1 MKRILV
7 LAWIC
12 GLTALAALAQ
22 KPRAN
27 TIDPAQNEN
36 FKGFEVLDSA
46 ARHSRFFLSGEDH
59 RFMQFNSRMELKFMQ
74 YLHRFG
80 VRHMIMELGYARG
93 YVLQQYLNTG
103 DSVWRSILKATTGK
117 KYMKMYQAMRDWNR
131 SLPDSTRIT
140 VSGIDVERFTDIPVL
155 LIEQFLPDSGI
166 PSDLLIP
173 VEAIKGLARYTYTIN
188 AGEEDEGKDED
199 DGDAWEYEDRGEFNE
214 YRTISTF
221 VQDYDSL
228 RSRFKAWLGKDFGRV
243 DTLVNSLRQYL
254 KWDDYEYTTY
264 QYVYREKIMFDNM
277 MALVQQYPTGRFF
290 GQFGRCHAGNT
301 VQNGECNWY
310 NYVSIAHKMEQMG
323 GGYFKGRITTIGY
336 FYAGDDDY
344 DQDKLNKESI
354 DFKDETPE
362 GEVALFALDS
372 LRSAYPEIGKRFD
385 FVLYNN
391 KDQSWM
397 EDEDDDDEED
407 DTDTAAYDDEYKPD
421 KEFVHIT
428 GLIGY
433 SNAKLSGLQTMLTAA
448 GLPEID
454 PGLIWQGV
462 EVSYINRGNRPGGR
476 LAMTWVPTRNF
487 TLTNDTAMR
496 FNAFNVSNE
505 SLFDILRDQHF
516 NLAFGTGM
524 AYQQLQLELSQT
536 PQVPDL
542 RNPGPNWVVRYR
554 NPAVLLTAIAQLKAS
569 LGPLSFGLNMGYGL
583 DISRKGWRYNG
594 QLMPGIASTSQSG
607 AFAQATVGFV
617 IKD

>member
-1 MKRILV
+1 MKKHFIFSLLFV
-7 LAWIC
+7 LSASA
-12 GLTALAALAQ
+12 GKAQ
-22 KPRAN
+22 TPRAHIIN
-27 TIDPAQNEN
+27 PLQNDD
-36 FKGFEVLDSA
+36 FKGFEVLDST
-46 ARHSRFFLSGEDH
+46 ARYARFILSGEDH

-93 YVLQQYLNTG
+93 YVLQQYLNSG
-103 DSVWRSILKATTGK
+103 DSVWRGILKATTGK
-117 KYMKMYQAMRDWNR
+117 KYMKMYQTMRDWNR
-131 SLPDSTRIT
+131 GLPDSAKIT

-173 VEAIKGLARYTYTIN
+173 VEAIKGLARYTYAIN
-188 AGEEDEGKDED
+188 AEDEEDEGKDEED
-199 DGDAWEYEDRGEFNE
+199 SWEYEDRGDFNE
-214 YRTISTF
+214 YRTISNF
-221 VQDYDSL
+221 VKDYDSL
-228 RSRFKAWLGKDFGRV
+228 SSKFKTWLGKDFGRV

-264 QYVYREKIMFDNM
+264 QYVYREKTMFDNM

-323 GGYFKGRITTIGY
+323 GGYFKGRIATIGY

-372 LRSAYPEIGKRFD
+372 LRSAYPEIGRRFD

-516 NLAFGTGM
+516 NLAFATGM

>member
-1 MKRILV
+1 MKRTLLLTFLCSI
-7 LAWIC
+7 
-12 GLTALAALAQ
+12 TALAALAQ
-22 KPRAN
+22 KPRAH
-27 TIDPAQNEN
+27 TIDPLLNDN

-46 ARHSRFFLSGEDH
+46 ARHARFFLSGEDH

-80 VRHMIMELGYARG
+80 VRHMIMELGYSRG

-131 SLPDSTRIT
+131 SLPDSAKII

-155 LIEQFLPDSGI
+155 LIEQFLPDSGV
-166 PSDLLIP
+166 PADLLIP
-173 VEAIKGLARYTYTIN
+173 VEAIKGLARYTYTLSVDD
-188 AGEEDEGKDED
+188 EEEGKDED
-199 DGDAWEYEDRGEFNE
+199 YSWDFEERGDFNE
-214 YRTISTF
+214 YRTIRTF
-221 VQDYDSL
+221 IEDYDSL
-228 RSRFKAWLGKDFGRV
+228 RNRFTSWLGKDFGRV

-277 MALVQQYPTGRFF
+277 MALVQQYPNGRFF

-310 NYVSIAHKMEQMG
+310 NYVSISHKMEQMG
-323 GGYFKGRITTIGY
+323 GGYFKGRIATIGY

-354 DFKDETPE
+354 DFRDETPE

-372 LRSAYPEIGKRFD
+372 LRSAYPEIGKRFN
-385 FVLYNN
+385 FILYNN

-397 EDEDDDDEED
+397 EDEEDDDATDSAVSED
-407 DTDTAAYDDEYKPD
+407 DYQPD
-421 KEFVHIT
+421 KEFFHIS
-428 GLIGY
+428 GIAGY
-433 SNAKLSGLQTMLTAA
+433 SSANLNAFQNMLSRA

-454 PGLIWQGV
+454 PNLIWQGV
-462 EVSYINRGNRPGGR
+462 ELSYHNRGIRPGGR

-487 TLTNDTAMR
+487 SLSNDTAMR
-496 FNAFNVSNE
+496 FNAFNISNE
-505 SLFDILRDQHF
+505 SIFDMVRDKNW
-516 NLAFGTGM
+516 NLALGTGI
-524 AYQQLQLELSQT
+524 AYQHMQLELSKSARI
-536 PQVPDL
+536 PDL
-542 RNPGPNWVVRYR
+542 RNPAPTNWLVRYR
-554 NPAVLLTAIAQLKAS
+554 NPALLLTAIAQLKAS
-569 LGPLSFGLNMGYGL
+569 VGVLSFGLNAGAGL
-583 DISRKGWRYNG
+583 DVSRKGWRYDG
-594 QLMPGIASTSQSG
+594 KLLPGMPKTDQSAVFIQG
-607 AFAQATVGFV
+607 SVGFV

>member
-1 MKRILV
+1 
-7 LAWIC
+7 
-12 GLTALAALAQ
+12 
-22 KPRAN
+22 
-27 TIDPAQNEN
+27 
-36 FKGFEVLDSA
+36 
-46 ARHSRFFLSGEDH
+46 
-59 RFMQFNSRMELKFMQ
+59 
-74 YLHRFG
+74 
-80 VRHMIMELGYARG
+80 
-93 YVLQQYLNTG
+93 
-103 DSVWRSILKATTGK
+103 
-117 KYMKMYQAMRDWNR
+117 MYQTMRDWNR
-131 SLPDSTRIT
+131 GLPDSAKIT

-173 VEAIKGLARYTYTIN
+173 VEAIKGLARYTYAIN
-188 AGEEDEGKDED
+188 AEDEEDEGKDEED
-199 DGDAWEYEDRGEFNE
+199 SWEYEDRGDFNE
-214 YRTISTF
+214 YRTISNF
-221 VQDYDSL
+221 VKDYDSL
-228 RSRFKAWLGKDFGRV
+228 SSKFKTWLGKDFGRV

-264 QYVYREKIMFDNM
+264 QYVYREKTMFDNM

-323 GGYFKGRITTIGY
+323 GGYFKGRIATIGY

-372 LRSAYPEIGKRFD
+372 LRSAYPEIGRRFD

-516 NLAFGTGM
+516 NLAFATGM

>member
-1 MKRILV
+1 MKRTLLLV
-7 LAWIC
+7 WIC
-12 GLTALAALAQ
+12 GMTALAALSQ
-22 KPRAN
+22 KPRAYFIN
-27 TIDPAQNEN
+27 PLQNDD
-36 FKGFEVLDSA
+36 FKGYEVLDSA
-46 ARHSRFFLSGEDH
+46 ARHARFILSGEDH

-74 YLHRFG
+74 YFHRFG
-80 VRHMIMELGYARG
+80 LRHMIMELGYARG

-103 DSVWRSILKATTGK
+103 DSVWRSILKATTGA
-117 KYMKMYQAMRDWNR
+117 KYMKMYQTMRDWNR
-131 SLPDSTRIT
+131 SLPDSAKIT

-166 PSDLLIP
+166 PSELLIP
-173 VEAIKGLARYTYTIN
+173 VEAIKGLARYTYAIN
-188 AGEEDEGKDED
+188 ADNEESEGKDEED
-199 DGDAWEYEDRGEFNE
+199 SWDYEDRGDFNE
-214 YRTISTF
+214 YRTISAF
-221 VQDYDSL
+221 VTDYDSL
-228 RSRFKAWLGKDFGRV
+228 RSRFRSWLGKDFGRV

-277 MALVQQYPTGRFF
+277 MALVQKYPSGRFF

-323 GGYFKGRITTIGY
+323 GGYFKGRIATIGY

-354 DFKDETPE
+354 NFKDETPE
-362 GEVALFALDS
+362 GEVALFSLDS
-372 LRSAYPEIGKRFD
+372 LDSAYPEICKRFD
-385 FVLYNN
+385 FILYNN
-391 KDQSWM
+391 KDLSWA
-397 EDEDDDDEED
+397 DEDDDEDEELSD
-407 DTDTAAYDDEYKPD
+407 SAAAYDGYKPD
-421 KEFVHIT
+421 KQFFHIT
-428 GLIGY
+428 GILGY
-433 SNAKLSGLQTMLTAA
+433 SNAKLGTFQNRISGA
-448 GLPEID
+448 GLPRID
-454 PGLIWQGV
+454 PAFIWQGFELSFHDRGD
-462 EVSYINRGNRPGGR
+462 EVGGR
-476 LAMTWVPTRNF
+476 LAMTWLPTRNF

-496 FNAFNVSNE
+496 FNAFNVSSE
-505 SLFDILRDQHF
+505 SLIDILRDRHF

-554 NPAVLLTAIAQLKAS
+554 NPAVLFTAIAQLKAS
-569 LGPLSFGLNMGYGL
+569 VGPLSFGLNMGYGL

-594 QLMPGIASTSQSG
+594 QLMPGIANTSQSG
-607 AFAQATVGFV
+607 AFAQASVGFV

>member
-1 MKRILV
+1 MKKHFIFSLLFV
-7 LAWIC
+7 LGAI
-12 GLTALAALAQ
+12 ASLAQ
-22 KPRAN
+22 TPRAHIIN
-27 TIDPAQNEN
+27 PLQNDD

-131 SLPDSTRIT
+131 SLPDSAKIT

-173 VEAIKGLARYTYTIN
+173 VEAIKGLARYTYAIN
-188 AGEEDEGKDED
+188 SDDEEGNEGKDEE
-199 DGDAWEYEDRGEFNE
+199 DAWDYEDRGDFNE
-214 YRTISTF
+214 YRTISNF
-221 VQDYDSL
+221 VKDYDSL
-228 RSRFKAWLGKDFGRV
+228 RSKFKTWLGKDFGRV
-243 DTLVNSLRQYL
+243 DTLVNSLRQYM

-264 QYVYREKIMFDNM
+264 QYVYREKTMFDNM

-323 GGYFKGRITTIGY
+323 GGYFKGRIATIGY

-372 LRSAYPEIGKRFD
+372 LRTAYPEIGKRFN
-385 FVLYNN
+385 FILYNN

-397 EDEDDDDEED
+397 EDEDDDEED
-407 DTDTAAYDDEYKPD
+407 YEVDTSVFGDYKPD
-421 KEFVHIT
+421 KEFFHIT
-428 GLIGY
+428 GVIGY
-433 SNAKLSGLQTMLTAA
+433 SNAKLEAFQNSLNNA
-448 GLPEID
+448 GLPTID
-454 PGLIWQGV
+454 PALVWQGF
-462 EVSYINRGNRPGGR
+462 ELTYFERGNDVGAR

-496 FNAFNVSNE
+496 FNAFNVSSE
-505 SLFDILRDQHF
+505 SMFDLLRDRHF
-516 NLAFGTGM
+516 NLAIGSGM
-524 AYQQLQLELSQT
+524 AYQHMQLELSKT
-536 PQVPDL
+536 PAVPDF
-542 RNPGPNWVVRYR
+542 RNPGPNWNLRYR
-554 NPAVLLTAIAQLKAS
+554 NPALLLTAIAQLKAS
-569 LGPLSFGLNMGYGL
+569 MGPLSFGLNMGFGL
-583 DISRKGWRYNG
+583 DLSRREWRYDG
-594 QLMPGIASTSQSG
+594 KLIPGLGKTNQSG
-607 AFAQATVGFV
+607 AYAQATVGFV

>member
-1 MKRILV
+1 MKKLFIFSLLLV
-7 LAWIC
+7 LNASVS
-12 GLTALAALAQ
+12 LAQ
-22 KPRAN
+22 TPRAHIIN
-27 TIDPAQNEN
+27 PLQNDD
-36 FKGFEVLDSA
+36 FKGFEVLDST
-46 ARHSRFFLSGEDH
+46 ARYARFILSGEDH

-93 YVLQQYLNTG
+93 YVLQQYLNSG
-103 DSVWRSILKATTGK
+103 DSVWRGILKATTGK
-117 KYMKMYQAMRDWNR
+117 KYMKMYQTMRDWNR
-131 SLPDSTRIT
+131 GLPDSAKIT

-173 VEAIKGLARYTYTIN
+173 VEAIKGLARYTYAIN
-188 AGEEDEGKDED
+188 AEDEEDEGKDEED
-199 DGDAWEYEDRGEFNE
+199 SWEYEDRGDFNE
-214 YRTISTF
+214 YRTISNF
-221 VQDYDSL
+221 VKDYDSL
-228 RSRFKAWLGKDFGRV
+228 SSKFKTWLGKDFGRV

-264 QYVYREKIMFDNM
+264 QYVYREKTMFDNM

-323 GGYFKGRITTIGY
+323 GGYFKGRIATIGY

-372 LRSAYPEIGKRFD
+372 LRSAYPEIGRRFD

-516 NLAFGTGM
+516 NLAFATGM

-607 AFAQATVGFV
+607 AFAQATIGFV